1 MIFINSQSPV
11 PISNQIYTSFEK
23 LILTGALKKDE
34 QLPSVRAIAKD
45 LMINPNTVHKVYQ
58 ELLTNDL
65 VYSIP
70 QKGMYVNTIPDEIYQ
85 RYLDSLKKD
94 FRQAYKNLLDMN
106 IEKETILNY
115 LD

>member
-1 MIFINSQSPV
+1 MIFINPQSPV
-11 PISNQIYTSFEK
+11 PISNQIYSSFEK

-58 ELLTNDL
+58 ELLTSDL

-70 QKGMYVNTIPDEIYQ
+70 QKGMYVNTIPEDILNN
-85 RYLDSLKKD
+85 YLETLKKE
-94 FRQAYKNLLDMN
+94 FRQSYKNLSDMN
-106 IEKETILNY
+106 IDKETILNF
-115 LD
+115 LN